1 MKSKEK
7 FSARLLKA
15 MEIRNMKASE
25 LAERTGLSRGAIGSY
40 MTGRWEPKET
50 NTNLISNALRVNPA
64 WLLGYD
70 VSMDKR
76 TSATYSF
83 PDTDLRPLLDG
94 AEVMFDGRKYPLT
107 EEKKKMIAMII
118 KSTMEGDE
126 K

>member
-7 FSARLLKA
+7 FSTRLLKA

-25 LAERTGLSRGAIGSY
+25 LAERTGLSRGAISSY

-83 PDTDLRPLLDG
+83 PDNG
-94 AEVMFDGRKYPLT
+94 
-107 EEKKKMIAMII
+107 
-118 KSTMEGDE
+118 
-126 K
+126 